1 MKTKEEAASRAEL
14 LRRLRDAHPAGVARA
29 RALLKEQKQ
38 VQDGLVRVLRE
49 KPRTV
54 PEAASALGL
63 EPREV
68 LWYLAAMR
76 KYNLVVESGMSGDY
90 PVYQLAEA
98 H

>member
-1 MKTKEEAASRAEL
+1 VSTGANAASRSEL
-14 LRRLRDAHPAGVARA
+14 LRRLRAANPTGVARA
-29 RALLKEQKQ
+29 RALLKRQKH
-38 VQDGLVRVLRE
+38 VQDGIVRILRE

-54 PEAASALGL
+54 PEAAAALDL

-90 PVYQLAEA
+90 PVYQLAEER
-98 H
+98 